1 AVARSAGYGR
11 VETPRGAVARNSR
24 AGGVLRDLQTS
35 AVDVE
40 RADVAV
46 AEVRRENESVIR
58 RDREPAQ
65 LGWETGAR
73 VDLRQ
78 SADVEITA
86 SVDGS
91 DGAPVADGVSEDEG
105 IRPAVKESDVERR
118 GRLPIL
124 ERGLPEGAVLVDG
137 EHDETVGIGRV

>member
-1 AVARSAGYGR
+1 ASARLGGVADDRPRLPVDLIQVGAIRREPAVARAAGYGR

-65 LGWETGAR
+65 LGWQTGAR

-78 SADVEITA
+78 PAPVEINA
-86 SVDGS
+86 SADGS
-91 DGAPVADGVSEDEG
+91 D
-105 IRPAVKESDVERR
+105 
-118 GRLPIL
+118 
-124 ERGLPEGAVLVDG
+124 
-137 EHDETVGIGRV
+137 